1 MPPPLTGYTDRFS
14 AAPGGRIAF
23 KISSTFEEAYDV
35 DVVRIIHGDPNPDG
49 PGVKLRPVKTDIEG
63 RYPSRFQ
70 PTHLGSYVVVD
81 DMPGLHGLNGFSVAA
96 TIWPTLPDKGPQA
109 VISKGDPTAGA
120 GFALEIGPDGAS
132 FAVGDGAGGET
143 RVAVGKRIRR
153 HQWYRVRASHDPS
166 TGTITVSQEPLKAEH
181 GVDDDG
187 TATIALKS
195 TAAPDTPEPVL
206 VAARSGRVLHR
217 HFNGKIEDP
226 FIAAT
231 ADHEVLRAL
240 PPGKL
245 PDSTVLGLDF
255 GRDFSGV
262 RVHYSGSR
270 PEELTQNLNMTSP
283 PPVTFNPGTADPAAP
298 AARLVNLPAR
308 AVTGSNWDGTE
319 MSFRHAPE
327 QYRAIHFHED
337 DLADCGWEDDFV
349 FDIPEDMPSGV
360 YGCRIRCRHAE
371 DVIPFYIRPRKGKPT
386 SDVVFLASTFTY
398 QIYANHQRNVSDHK
412 FREKGKR
419 WGAAQYLP
427 DDHSDYAHS
436 TYNLHTDGSG
446 VGYSTRLRPI
456 MTMRHNF
463 LTFDDPYGSGLR
475 HFPADTHLIDW
486 LDAMGHDVDV
496 ITDEDLDDEGV
507 ELIAPY
513 KVVLTG
519 SHPEYHTKGTLDAL
533 TEYAHERG
541 GRLMYMGGNGFYWR
555 VARSEDWPGALEIR
569 RAEGGIRAWAAEPGE
584 YYNAFDGQYGGLWR
598 RNGRPPQQ
606 LAGVGFSSQGAFEGS
621 HYRRSEGGD
630 DPRAAWILEGI
641 NEEVLGNFGL
651 SGGGAAGFELDRAD
665 IRLGTPENA
674 VVIASSESHQPSF
687 IAVLEDQLSQR
698 NTVTGVP
705 HDKLIRADITYFD
718 TANGGAVFS
727 VGSITFCGSL
737 SHQDYKNSISRMVDN
752 VLRRFKET

>member
-1 MPPPLTGYTDRFS
+1 MLPLTGYTDRFS
-14 AAPGGRIAF
+14 APSGGKIAF
-23 KISSTFEEAYDV
+23 KISSAFEEPYEV
-35 DVVRIIHGDPNPDG
+35 DVVRIIHGDPNPAG
-49 PGVKLRPVKTDIEG
+49 SGIKLRPVETSIVG
-63 RYPSRFQ
+63 TYPSRFQ
-70 PTHLGSYVVVD
+70 PVQLGSYMVVD
-81 DMPGLHGLNGFSVAA
+81 DAPALTGLKAFSVMA

-109 VISKGDPTAGA
+109 VISKWDAATGS

-132 FAVGDGAGGET
+132 FIIGDGAGGES
-143 RVAVGKRIRR
+143 RVAVGKPLRR
-153 HQWYRVRASHDPS
+153 HQWYRVAASHDPR
-166 TGTITVSQEPLKAEH
+166 TGTITVTQKRLVPAHGIDDSGTVTEALQGSAVLDTASPLL
-181 GVDDDG
+181 
-187 TATIALKS
+187 I
-195 TAAPDTPEPVL
+195 
-206 VAARSGRVLHR
+206 AARSGREVGH

-226 FIAAT
+226 VLAAT
-231 ADHEVLRAL
+231 ADHDAL
-240 PPGKL
+240 VATPPG
-245 PDSTVLGLDF
+245 STPGKAVMAARF
-255 GRDFSGV
+255 GRDFSDA
-262 RVHYSGSR
+262 RVHVEPEASR
-270 PEELTQNLNMTSP
+270 LR
-283 PPVTFNPGTADPAAP
+283 
-298 AARLVNLPAR
+298 ARLINLPAR
-308 AVTGSNWDGTE
+308 AVTGSNWDGTA
-319 MSFRHAPE
+319 MSFLHAPD
-327 QYRAIHFHED
+327 QYRAIHFHDD
-337 DLADCGWEDDFV
+337 DLHDCGWETDFT
-349 FDIPEDMPSGV
+349 FEIPEGMPSGI
-360 YGCRIRCRHAE
+360 YGCRITCRHAE
-371 DVIPFYIRPRKGKPT
+371 DVIPFYVRPSTGKPT
-386 SDVVFLASTFTY
+386 SDTVFLASTFTY
-398 QIYANHQRNVSDHK
+398 QIYANHQRNVTDHK

-446 VGYSTRLRPI
+446 VGYSSRLRPI

-486 LDAMGHDVDV
+486 LDAMGHGVDV

-507 ELIAPY
+507 ALIAPY

-533 TEYAHERG
+533 MEYAHERG
-541 GRLMYMGGNGFYWR
+541 GRLMYLGGNGFYWR
-555 VARSEDWPGALEIR
+555 VARSDAWPGVLEIR

-598 RNGRPPQQ
+598 RNGRPPQL
-606 LAGVGFSSQGAFEGS
+606 LAGVGVSSQGAFEGS
-621 HYRRSEGGD
+621 YYRRTDGGE

-641 NEEVLGNFGL
+641 NEEILGNFGL

-705 HDKLIRADITYFD
+705 HDKLIRADITYFE

-737 SHQDYKNSISRMVDN
+737 SHQNYKNSISRMIDN
-752 VLRRFKET
+752 VLRRFKE

>member
-1 MPPPLTGYTDRFS
+1 MGDKAMLPLTGYTDRLS
-14 AAPGGRIAF
+14 ATPGGKIAF
-23 KISSTFEEAYDV
+23 KISSSFSDPYTV

-49 PGVKLRPVKTDIEG
+49 PGIKLRPIEASIAG
-63 RYPSRFQ
+63 TYPSRSQ
-70 PTHLGSYVVVD
+70 PVHLGSYVIAND
-81 DMPGLHGLNGFSVAA
+81 TPTLHGLGAFTLAA
-96 TIWPTLPDKGPQA
+96 TIWPTLPDKGPQS
-109 VISKGDPTAGA
+109 VVSKWDPETGA
-120 GFALEIGPDGAS
+120 GFALEIGPNGAS
-132 FAVGDGAGGET
+132 FIVGDGAGGEM
-143 RVAVGKRIRR
+143 RVALGKRMRR
-153 HQWYRVRASHDPS
+153 HQWYRLHASHDPVG
-166 TGTITVSQEPLKAEH
+166 GTITVSQEALNPEH
-181 GVDDDG
+181 GVDDGG
-187 TATIALKS
+187 TATQVLQTPASL
-195 TAAPDTPEPVL
+195 DTTTPLL
-206 VAARSGRVLHR
+206 VAARSGRVTHH

-231 ADHEVLRAL
+231 ADHGAIRAL
-240 PPGKL
+240 QVGEIPK
-245 PDSTVLGLDF
+245 DVLAFMNF
-255 GRDFSGV
+255 GREFSGV
-262 RVHYSGSR
+262 RVHVDGK
-270 PEELTQNLNMTSP
+270 
-283 PPVTFNPGTADPAAP
+283 AAP
-298 AARLVNLPAR
+298 LTANLVNLPAR

-319 MSFRHAPE
+319 MSFRHAPK
-327 QYRAIHFHED
+327 QYRAIHFHDD
-337 DLADCGWEDDFV
+337 DLYDCGWEDDFD
-349 FDIPEDMPSGV
+349 FEIPEDMPSGI
-360 YGCRIRCRHAE
+360 YGCRLRCQHAE
-371 DVIPFYIRPRKGKPT
+371 DVIPFYVRPRTGKPT
-386 SDVVFLASTFTY
+386 SDAVFLASTFTY
-398 QIYANHQRNVSDHK
+398 QIYANHKRDATDHK
-412 FREKGKR
+412 FRERGKR

-446 VGYSTRLRPI
+446 VGYSSRLRPI

-486 LDAMGHDVDV
+486 LDAMDHGIDIV
-496 ITDEDLDDEGV
+496 TDEDLDDEGI

-513 KVVLTG
+513 KVLLTG

-533 TEYAHERG
+533 MEYTHQRG

-555 VARSEDWPGALEIR
+555 VARSEDYPGALEIR

-621 HYRRSEGGD
+621 YFRRTEGGD

-641 NEEVLGNFGL
+641 NEEILGNFGL

-674 VVIASSESHQPSF
+674 VVIAASENHQPSF

-705 HDKLIRADITYFD
+705 HDKLIRADITYFE
-718 TANGGAVFS
+718 TPNGGAVFS

-737 SHQDYKNSISRMVDN
+737 SHQDYKNSISRMIDN
-752 VLRRFKET
+752 VLKRFRT

>member
-1 MPPPLTGYTDRFS
+1 MLPLTGYTDRFS
-14 AAPGGRIAF
+14 AAPGGKIAF
-23 KISSTFEEAYDV
+23 KISSAFEEAYAV

-49 PGVKLRPVKTDIEG
+49 PGIKLKPVETSIAG
-63 RYPSRFQ
+63 SYPSRFQ
-70 PTHLGSYVVVD
+70 PTHLGSYAIVD
-81 DMPGLHGLNGFSVAA
+81 NGPALRVPGAFSVAA
-96 TIWPTLPDKGPQA
+96 TIWPTLPNKGPQA
-109 VISKGDPTAGA
+109 VISKWDPDTGA
-120 GFALEIGPDGAS
+120 GFSLEIGPDGAS
-132 FAVGDGAGGET
+132 FAAGDGAGGEK
-143 RVAVGKRIRR
+143 RVVVGKPLRR
-153 HQWYRVRASHDPS
+153 HRWYRLVATHDPA
-166 TGTITVSQEPLKAEH
+166 TGTLTVSQQPLRVSH
-181 GVDDDG
+181 GTDDSG
-187 TATIALKS
+187 TATEALS
-195 TAAPDTPEPVL
+195 APALLDSSAPL
-206 VAARSGRVLHR
+206 LIAARSGRAIQR

-226 FIAAT
+226 LVAAT
-231 ADHEVLRAL
+231 ADHQALLAL
-240 PPGKL
+240 PGGAFPEKML
-245 PDSTVLGLDF
+245 LRLDF
-255 GRDFSGV
+255 GRDFPDV
-262 RVHYSGSR
+262 RVHVEPQSSQLG
-270 PEELTQNLNMTSP
+270 
-283 PPVTFNPGTADPAAP
+283 
-298 AARLVNLPAR
+298 ARLVNLPAR

-319 MSFRHAPE
+319 MAFRHAPD
-327 QYRAIHFHED
+327 QYRAIHFHDD
-337 DLADCGWEDDFV
+337 DLHDCGWETDFT
-349 FDIPEDMPSGV
+349 FEIPEGMSSGI

-371 DVIPFYIRPRKGKPT
+371 DVIPFYVRPKTGKPT
-386 SDVVFLASTFTY
+386 SDTVFLASTFTY

-412 FREKGKR
+412 FREKGRR

-446 VGYSTRLRPI
+446 VGYSSRLRPI

-486 LDAMGHDVDV
+486 LDAMGHGVDV
-496 ITDEDLDDEGV
+496 ITDEDLDDEGID
-507 ELIAPY
+507 LIAPY

-533 TEYAHERG
+533 MEYAHVRG

-555 VARSEDWPGALEIR
+555 VARSDAWPGTLEIR

-598 RNGRPPQQ
+598 RNGRPPQL

-621 HYRRSEGGD
+621 YYRRTDGAD

-641 NEEVLGNFGL
+641 NEEILGNFGL

-665 IRLGTPENA
+665 VRLGTPENA

-705 HDKLIRADITYFD
+705 HGKLIRADITYFE

-752 VLRRFKET
+752 VLRRFKT